1 MSFTLK
7 EIEDYCEQNS
17 ETENELISS
26 LNRNT
31 HAKVLNPRMLSGHL
45 QGRLLAMFSKMIN
58 PSRILEIGT
67 YTGYSALC
75 LAEGLKPNGIL
86 ITIDKN
92 EELEVLARSYFDKSP
107 FVNQIE
113 FIIGNAMDIIDTV
126 GTNFDLVF
134 IDADKSNYLNYFE
147 KVLPLVRKGGF
158 VIADNVL
165 WSGKVIDSTI
175 KMDKDTQA
183 ILDFNANVTADKRV
197 TNLLLPIRDGLMV
210 VQKL

>member
-7 EIEDYCEQNS
+7 EIEAYCEQNS
-17 ETENELISS
+17 EPENEILFS

-45 QGRLLAMFSKMIN
+45 QGRLLATFSKMIK

-67 YTGYSALC
+67 FTGYSALC
-75 LAEGLKPNGIL
+75 LAEGLTTNGLL

-92 EELEVLARSYFDKSP
+92 EELESITRSYFDKSKY
-107 FVNQIE
+107 VNQIDY
-113 FIIGNAMDIIDTV
+113 IIGNAMEVIDQV
-126 GTNFDLVF
+126 GSDFDLVF

-147 KVLPLVRKGGF
+147 KTLPLVKTGGF
-158 VIADNVL
+158 IIADNVL
-165 WSGKVIDSTI
+165 WSGKVIDNTI
-175 KMDKDTQA
+175 KIDNDTQA
-183 ILDFNANVTADKRV
+183 IMDFNTTVTADKRV
-197 TNLLLPIRDGLMV
+197 ANLLIPIRDGLMV

>member
-7 EIEDYCEQNS
+7 EIESYCEQNS
-17 ETENELISS
+17 EPENEILFS

-45 QGRLLAMFSKMIN
+45 QGRLLATFSKMIK

-67 YTGYSALC
+67 FTGYSALC
-75 LAEGLKPNGIL
+75 LAEGLTTNGLL

-92 EELEVLARSYFDKSP
+92 EELESITRSYFDKSKY
-107 FVNQIE
+107 VNQIDY
-113 FIIGNAMDIIDTV
+113 IIGNAMEVIDQV
-126 GTNFDLVF
+126 GSDFDLVF

-147 KVLPLVRKGGF
+147 KTLPLVKTGGF
-158 VIADNVL
+158 IIADNVL
-165 WSGKVIDSTI
+165 WSGKVIDNTI
-175 KMDKDTQA
+175 KIDNDTQA
-183 ILDFNANVTADKRV
+183 ILDFNTTVTADKRV
-197 TNLLLPIRDGLMV
+197 ANLLIPIRDGLMV